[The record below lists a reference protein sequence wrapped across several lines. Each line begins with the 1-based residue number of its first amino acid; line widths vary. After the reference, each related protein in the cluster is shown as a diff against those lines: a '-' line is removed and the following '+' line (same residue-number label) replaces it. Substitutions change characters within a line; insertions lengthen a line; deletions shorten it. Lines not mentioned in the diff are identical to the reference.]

1 MLCNLTEEWRRR
13 MKLST
18 RSNISPFIVMEVMA
32 AAAAREVAGGDV
44 LHMEVGQPSTSAPKG
59 VLEAAQRALRED
71 LIGYTV
77 ALGVPELRQRISAHY
92 AAHYGVDI
100 PYERIVVT
108 TGSSAG
114 FLLSFLALFDPG
126 SRVAIASPGY
136 PAYRNILRV
145 LNIDPVLIPCTLET
159 GFQPTP
165 ELLLRAAQDGPL
177 NGLLVA
183 SPANPTGSMLN
194 AEQIRALAQHCRDH
208 DMALIS
214 DEIYHG
220 VTYGKVARTAL
231 EFDPDAIIIN
241 SFSKYFSM
249 TGWRIGWMIVPEAM
263 LRAVERISQNLFISP
278 PALSQ
283 LAAIAAFDCHEEAKR
298 NVAVY
303 AANRELLLRELPKA
317 GISRFA
323 PADGAFYL
331 YADVSNLTQD
341 SEQFCRRMLAETGV
355 AATPGVDFDP
365 ANGHKFVRFSFA
377 GSTQAMTQAAVR
389 LKDWLK

>member
-1 MLCNLTEEWRRR
+1 
-13 MKLST
+13 MKLSS

-44 LHMEVGQPSTSAPKG
+44 LHLEVGQPSTSAPRA
-59 VLEAAQRALRED
+59 VLEAAKHALDDDR
-71 LIGYTV
+71 IGYTL
-77 ALGVPELRQRISAHY
+77 ALGLPELRERIARHY
-92 AAHYGVDI
+92 SGQYGITI

-108 TGSSAG
+108 TGSSAA

-136 PAYRNILRV
+136 PAYRNILQV
-145 LNIDPVLIPCTLET
+145 LNIEPVLIPCTSDT

-165 ELLLRAAQDGPL
+165 EQLVLAARDAPL
-177 NGLLVA
+177 DGLLVA
-183 SPANPTGSMLN
+183 SPANPTGSMIDE
-194 AEQIRALAQHCRDH
+194 AQFQALAAHCRTQN
-208 DMALIS
+208 MVLIS

-220 VTYGKVARTAL
+220 ITYGKTAHTAL
-231 EFDPDAIIIN
+231 AFDPDAIIIN

-249 TGWRIGWMIVPEAM
+249 TGWRLGWMIVPEPM

-278 PALSQ
+278 PTLSQ
-283 LAAIAAFDCHEEAKR
+283 HAALAAFECHAELKR
-298 NVAVY
+298 NIDVY

-331 YADVSNLTQD
+331 YADVSHLTQD

-355 AATPGVDFDP
+355 AATPGTDFDP
-365 ANGHKFVRFSFA
+365 ANGHLFLRFSFA
-377 GSTQAMTQAAVR
+377 GSTAVMAEAAKR
-389 LKDWLK
+389 LQIWLAT

>member
-1 MLCNLTEEWRRR
+1 
-13 MKLST
+13 MKRSS

-44 LHMEVGQPSTSAPKG
+44 LHLEVGQPSTSAPIA
-59 VLEAAQRALRED
+59 VLEAAKRALDDDR
-71 LIGYTV
+71 IGYTL
-77 ALGVPELRQRISAHY
+77 ALGLPELRQRIARHY
-92 AAHYGVDI
+92 TEQYGITI

-108 TGSSAG
+108 TGSSAA

-136 PAYRNILRV
+136 PAYRNILQV
-145 LNIDPVLIPCTLET
+145 LNIEPVLIPCTSDT

-165 ELLLRAAQDGPL
+165 EQLVLAARDAPL
-177 NGLLVA
+177 DGLLVA
-183 SPANPTGSMLN
+183 SPANPTGSMIDE
-194 AEQIRALAQHCRDH
+194 AQFQALAAHCRTQN
-208 DMALIS
+208 MVLIS

-220 VTYGKVARTAL
+220 ITYGKTAHTAL
-231 EFDPDAIIIN
+231 AFDPDAIIIN

-249 TGWRIGWMIVPEAM
+249 TGWRLGWMIVPEPM

-278 PALSQ
+278 PTLSQ
-283 LAAIAAFDCHEEAKR
+283 HAALAAFECHAELKR
-298 NVAVY
+298 NIDVY

-331 YADVSNLTQD
+331 YADVSHLTQD

-355 AATPGVDFDP
+355 AATPGTDFDP
-365 ANGHKFVRFSFA
+365 ANGHLFLRFSFA
-377 GSTQAMTQAAVR
+377 GSTAVMAEAAKR
-389 LKDWLK
+389 LQIWLAT

>member
-1 MLCNLTEEWRRR
+1 
-13 MKLST
+13 MKLSA

-32 AAAAREVAGGDV
+32 AAAAREAEGGDV
-44 LHMEVGQPSTSAPKG
+44 LHLEVGQPSTSAPKG
-59 VLEAAQRALRED
+59 VLDAAHQAMRDNR
-71 LIGYTV
+71 IGYTL
-77 ALGVPELRQRISAHY
+77 ALGLPELRQAIAQHY
-92 AAHYGVDI
+92 SDAYRVTVNSE
-100 PYERIVVT
+100 YIVVT
-108 TGSSAG
+108 TGSSAA

-145 LNIDPVLIPCTLET
+145 LNIEAVLVPCTAET

-165 ELLLRAAQDGPL
+165 ELLRIAAQGGRLD
-177 NGLLVA
+177 GLLVA
-183 SPANPTGSMLN
+183 SPANPTGSMLDS
-194 AEQIRALAQHCRDH
+194 AQLQALSAHCRAQ

-220 VTYGKVARTAL
+220 ITYGKVAHTAL
-231 EFDPDAIIIN
+231 EFSNDAIVIN

-249 TGWRIGWMIVPEAM
+249 TGWRLGWMIVPEAM

-278 PALSQ
+278 PSLSQ
-283 LAAIAAFDCHEEAKR
+283 YAALAAFDCHDELKA
-298 NVAVY
+298 NAAVY

-317 GISRFA
+317 GITRFA

-331 YADVSNLTQD
+331 YADVSHLTQD

-365 ANGHKFVRFSFA
+365 ENGHLFIRFSFA
-377 GSTQAMTQAAVR
+377 GSTGVMAQAAAR
-389 LKDWLK
+389 LSWLRRLRIISVSL

>member
-1 MLCNLTEEWRRR
+1 
-13 MKLST
+13 MKLSA

-32 AAAAREVAGGDV
+32 AAAAREAQGGDV
-44 LHMEVGQPSTSAPKG
+44 LHLEVGQPSTSAPKG
-59 VLEAAQRALRED
+59 VLDAAHQAMRDNR
-71 LIGYTV
+71 IGYTL
-77 ALGVPELRQRISAHY
+77 ALGLPELRQAIAQHY
-92 AAHYGVDI
+92 SDAYRVTVN
-100 PYERIVVT
+100 PEYIVVT
-108 TGSSAG
+108 TGSSAA

-145 LNIDPVLIPCTLET
+145 LNIEAVLVPCTAET

-165 ELLLRAAQDGPL
+165 ELLRIAAQGGRLD
-177 NGLLVA
+177 GLLVA
-183 SPANPTGSMLN
+183 SPANPTGSMLDS
-194 AEQIRALAQHCRDH
+194 AQLQALSAHCSAQ

-220 VTYGKVARTAL
+220 ITYGKVAHTAL
-231 EFDPDAIIIN
+231 EFSNDAIVIN

-249 TGWRIGWMIVPEAM
+249 TGWRLGWMIVPEAM

-278 PALSQ
+278 PSLSQ
-283 LAAIAAFDCHEEAKR
+283 HAALAAFDCHDELKA
-298 NVAVY
+298 NAAVY

-317 GISRFA
+317 GITRFA

-331 YADVSNLTQD
+331 YADVSHLTQD

-365 ANGHKFVRFSFA
+365 ENGHLFIRFSFA
-377 GSTQAMTQAAVR
+377 GSTGVMAQAAAR
-389 LKDWLK
+389 LKDWLA

>member
-1 MLCNLTEEWRRR
+1 

-32 AAAAREVAGGDV
+32 AAAAREAAGGDV
-44 LHMEVGQPSTSAPKG
+44 LHLEVGQPSTGAPRE
-59 VLEAAQRALRED
+59 VIEAAQRALRED
-71 LIGYTV
+71 RIGYTL
-77 ALGVPELRQRISAHY
+77 ALGLPELRQRIARHY
-92 AAHYGVDI
+92 LEQYRQVVN
-100 PYERIVVT
+100 PECIVIT

-136 PAYRNILRV
+136 PAYRNILQV
-145 LNIDPVLIPCTLET
+145 LNIEPVLVPCTADN

-165 ELLLRAAQDGPL
+165 EQLVLAARDAPL
-177 NGLLVA
+177 DGLLVA
-183 SPANPTGSMLN
+183 SPANPTGSMIDE
-194 AEQIRALAQHCRDH
+194 AQFRALADHCRARN
-208 DMALIS
+208 MALIS

-220 VTYGKVARTAL
+220 ITYGKAAHTAL
-231 EFDPDAIIIN
+231 EFDGNAIIIN

-249 TGWRIGWMIVPEAM
+249 TGWRLGWMIVPEAM
-263 LRAVERISQNLFISP
+263 LRAVERVSQNLFISSP
-278 PALSQ
+278 TLSQ
-283 LAAIAAFDCHEEAKR
+283 HAALAAFDCHDELKR

-331 YADVSNLTQD
+331 YTDVSHLTQD
-341 SEQFCRRMLAETGV
+341 SEEFCRRMLVETGV

-365 ANGHKFVRFSFA
+365 AMGHQFVRFSFA
-377 GSTQAMTQAAVR
+377 GSTEVMAKAAAR
-389 LKDWLK
+389 LKDWLM

>member
-1 MLCNLTEEWRRR
+1 
-13 MKLST
+13 MKLSA

-32 AAAAREVAGGDV
+32 AAAAREAQGGDV
-44 LHMEVGQPSTSAPKG
+44 LHLEVGQPSTSAPGG
-59 VLEAAQRALRED
+59 VLDAAHQALRD
-71 LIGYTV
+71 NRIGYTL
-77 ALGVPELRQRISAHY
+77 ALGLPELRQHIAQHY
-92 AAHYGVDI
+92 SDAYRVSVN
-100 PYERIVVT
+100 PEYIVVT
-108 TGSSAG
+108 TGSSAA

-145 LNIDPVLIPCTLET
+145 LNIEAVLVPCTAEN

-165 ELLLRAAQDGPL
+165 ELLRIAAQGGRLD
-177 NGLLVA
+177 GLLVA
-183 SPANPTGSMLN
+183 SPANPTGSMLDS
-194 AEQIRALAQHCRDH
+194 AQLQALSAHCRAQ

-220 VTYGKVARTAL
+220 ITYGKVAHTAL
-231 EFDPDAIIIN
+231 EFSRDAIVIN

-249 TGWRIGWMIVPEAM
+249 TGWRLGWMIVPEEM

-278 PALSQ
+278 PSLSQ
-283 LAAIAAFDCHEEAKR
+283 YAALAAFDCHDELKA
-298 NVAVY
+298 NAAVY
-303 AANRELLLRELPKA
+303 AANRDLLLRELPKA
-317 GISRFA
+317 GITRFA

-331 YADVSNLTQD
+331 YADVSHLTQD

-365 ANGHKFVRFSFA
+365 ENGHLFIRFSFA
-377 GSTQAMTQAAVR
+377 GSTGVMAQAAAR
-389 LKDWLK
+389 LKDWLA